1 MELGFLIRIV
11 SRIPDSWSWITD
23 SKVRESGF
31 HKQKFPESWNLQ
43 AKLIS
48 PEHRNPGLYNKQVS
62 LVNETFFKLKAYPAA
77 ASVPGD
83 WFQFIVPCQE
93 PYSWL
98 CYFSIPGSF
107 RVENFGKYFGGSFQL
122 GVPGGYQNNLK
133 IHSLSASRPRRI
145 IPINWN
151 PEHLPPL
158 GLQSHNNGHGGL
170 ILPGTLSLS
179 YTVLCA
185 LREPATKFSATIFRS
200 LVLYQRSLAPPWQ
213 ETCAFGLKENLH
225 FCIKHL
231 FWAP

>member
-1 MELGFLIRIV
+1 M
-11 SRIPDSWSWITD
+11 
-23 SKVRESGF
+23 
-31 HKQKFPESWNLQ
+31 
-43 AKLIS
+43 
-48 PEHRNPGLYNKQVS
+48 
-62 LVNETFFKLKAYPAA
+62 
-77 ASVPGD
+77 PGD

-93 PYSWL
+93 PYFWL

-107 RVENFGKYFGGSFQL
+107 RVENFGKYFLGGLIQV

-133 IHSLSASRPRRI
+133 IHSPSASRPRGI

-158 GLQSHNNGHGGL
+158 GLQSHNNGDGGL
-170 ILPGTLSLS
+170 ILPGILRLS

-213 ETCAFGLKENLH
+213 ESCTFGLKENLH
-225 FCIKHL
+225 FCIKQL
-231 FWAP
+231 FWASYFQNSSVGGSVPAFPLLAVFEICRWLFHLYVLLSRIRSP